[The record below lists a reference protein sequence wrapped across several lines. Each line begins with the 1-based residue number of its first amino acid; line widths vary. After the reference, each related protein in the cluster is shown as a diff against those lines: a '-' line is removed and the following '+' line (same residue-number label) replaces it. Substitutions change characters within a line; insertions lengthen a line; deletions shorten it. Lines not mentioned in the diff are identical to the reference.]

1 MVPKYQLISGFPVFC
16 ICSLMR
22 GSVDIGNCI
31 IRFQTGYSIIYDILF
46 FDGIKH
52 RIVVCQSRSGGDRTV
67 RIPADDDLHECIGIC
82 YAVAFYNYIADT
94 PCINGKCGTVRSGD
108 GGKGI
113 VKYTGIFP
121 VLRPYCKCPT
131 GTEAV
136 VFNTN
141 IFMWVSR
148 CIHMRTHSCG
158 EIFEYIIMDIHSI
171 VRSLVLAASF
181 PCKSSGCR
189 IRDV

>member
-1 MVPKYQLISGFPVFC
+1 
-16 ICSLMR
+16 MR

-67 RIPADDDLHECIGIC
+67 RIPADDDLHESIGIC
-82 YAVAFYNYIADT
+82 YAVAFYDYIADT
-94 PCINGKCGTVRSGD
+94 SCINGKCGTVRSGD
-108 GGKGI
+108 VGKGI

-121 VLRPYCKCPT
+121 VLRPYCKCPA
-131 GTEAV
+131 GTETV
-136 VFNTN
+136 VFNAD
-141 IFMWVSR
+141 IFMRVSR
-148 CIHMRTHSCG
+148 CIHMCTNSSG
-158 EIFEYIIMDIHSI
+158 EILEYIVVDIHSI
-171 VRSLVLAASF
+171 VGSLVLATSF